1 MIRCYRQTDFPNAFN
16 LSTCL
21 QFWMASRADIH
32 VHSKYSGLAR
42 LGFLR
47 FPESVNEPRDIVKR
61 ANSAGLNLV
70 CVTDHNTIHGGLK
83 AKENEKDFPGTEVI
97 VGEEVSTRD
106 GEILGLF
113 LQEEIPK
120 GLTAMEA
127 IDRIRA
133 QDGIVVSP
141 HPFSRHVPALG
152 MKVDMLSI
160 DGLEVLNAGH
170 VDGFANNKAA
180 QHAAS
185 GKWALMG
192 GSDSH
197 SLNTIG
203 CAYTEF
209 EGNGAEEF
217 RRQILAKKTRAG
229 GKAMTMDQVVAW
241 SMGVVLASDILI
253 LRSMLGSILEV
264 DALNPTLT
272 KVQEIG
278 TSKKIVALL
287 GSLIYFTPPI
297 PFLVGI
303 VGEHM
308 VKRLNSVPVHEINA
322 NSPLF
327 N

>member
-1 MIRCYRQTDFPNAFN
+1 
-16 LSTCL
+16 
-21 QFWMASRADIH
+21 MASRADIH

-42 LGFLR
+42 LGLLR
-47 FPESVNEPRDIVKR
+47 FPESVNEPRDIVKQ
-61 ANSAGLNLV
+61 ANHAGLKVV
-70 CVTDHNTIHGGLK
+70 CVTDHNTIYGGLK
-83 AKENEKDFPGTEVI
+83 AKECEKDFPGTEVI
-97 VGEEVSTRD
+97 VGEEISTRD
-106 GEILGLF
+106 GEIIGLF

-120 GLTAMEA
+120 GLNA
-127 IDRIRA
+127 IETIERIRA
-133 QDGIVVSP
+133 QDGIVISP
-141 HPFSRHVPALG
+141 HPFSKHVPALG
-152 MKVDMLSI
+152 LKVDMLNL

-185 GKWALMG
+185 GKWALLG

-209 EGNGAEEF
+209 EGNGAEDF
-217 RRQILAKKTRAG
+217 RRQILSKKTRPG
-229 GKAMTMDQVVAW
+229 GKEMTMNQVVAW
-241 SMGVVLASDILI
+241 SMGVVFASDVLI
-253 LRSMLGSILEV
+253 IRSMLGGILEV
-264 DALNPTLT
+264 DALDPTLA

-303 VGEHM
+303 VGERV
-308 VKRLNSVPVHEINA
+308 VKRLNRVPVHEINSD
-322 NSPLF
+322 SPLL

>member
-1 MIRCYRQTDFPNAFN
+1 MV
-16 LSTCL
+16 
-21 QFWMASRADIH
+21 SRADIH

-47 FPESVNEPRDIVKR
+47 FPESVNEPRDIVKQ
-61 ANSAGLNLV
+61 ASLAGLNLV

-83 AKENEKDFPGTEVI
+83 AKENEKDFPGTEVV
-97 VGEEVSTRD
+97 VGEEISTRD

-113 LQEEIPK
+113 LHEEIPK
-120 GLTAMEA
+120 GLNA
-127 IDRIRA
+127 IETIEQIRA

-141 HPFSRHVPALG
+141 HPFSKHVPALG
-152 MKVDMLSI
+152 LKVDMLSI

-170 VDGFANNKAA
+170 VDGYSNNKAV
-180 QHAAS
+180 QHASS

-203 CAYTEF
+203 CAFTEF
-209 EGNGAEEF
+209 EGNGVEDF
-217 RRQILAKKTRAG
+217 RRQILAKKTRPG
-229 GKAMTMDQVVAW
+229 GKEMTMYQVVAW
-241 SMGVVLASDILI
+241 CMGVVLTSDILI
-253 LRSMLGSILEV
+253 IRSMLGGILEV
-264 DALNPTLT
+264 DALDPTVS

-278 TSKKIVALL
+278 TSKKILALL

-303 VGEHM
+303 MGERV
-308 VKRLNSVPVHEINA
+308 VKRLNSVPVHEING
-322 NSPLF
+322 NSPLL

>member
-1 MIRCYRQTDFPNAFN
+1 
-16 LSTCL
+16 
-21 QFWMASRADIH
+21 MASRADIH

-47 FPESVNEPRDIVKR
+47 FPESVNEPRDIVKQ
-61 ANSAGLNLV
+61 ASLAGLNQV
-70 CVTDHNTIHGGLK
+70 CVADHNTIHGGLK
-83 AKENEKDFPGTEVI
+83 AKEHEKDFRSVEVI

-113 LQEEIPK
+113 LQEEVPK
-120 GLTAMEA
+120 GLSA
-127 IDRIRA
+127 IETIERIRA
-133 QDGIVVSP
+133 QDGLVVSP
-141 HPFSRHVPALG
+141 HPFSKHVPALG
-152 MKVDMLSI
+152 LKVDLLNI

-170 VDGFANNKAA
+170 VDGYANDKAS

-185 GKWALMG
+185 GRWAQMG

-209 EGNGAEEF
+209 EGSGAEEF

-229 GKAMTMDQVVAW
+229 GKEMTLDQVVAW
-241 SMGVVLASDILI
+241 SMGVVFASDVLI
-253 LRSMLGSILEV
+253 LRSMLGGILEK
-264 DALNPTLT
+264 DALDPVLN
-272 KVQEIG
+272 KVLEIG

-303 VGEHM
+303 VGERV
-308 VKRLNSVPVHEINA
+308 VKRLNSVPVHDING
-322 NSPLF
+322 NTPLL

>member
-1 MIRCYRQTDFPNAFN
+1 MDSPNTFN
-16 LSTCL
+16 LPTCL

-61 ANSAGLNLV
+61 ANAIGLNIV

-97 VGEEVSTRD
+97 IGEEISTLD

-113 LQEEIPK
+113 LQEDVPK
-120 GLTAMEA
+120 GLSAIEA
-127 IDRIRA
+127 IERIRA

-141 HPFSRHVPALG
+141 HPFSKHVPALG
-152 MKVDMLSI
+152 LKVDMLRI

-180 QHAAS
+180 QHASS
-185 GKWALMG
+185 GMWALMG

-209 EGNGAEEF
+209 HGNGAEDF
-217 RRQILAKKTRAG
+217 RSQILAKKTKPG
-229 GKAMTMDQVVAW
+229 GKEMTMDQVVAW

-253 LRSMLGSILEV
+253 IRSMLGNILEV
-264 DALNPTLT
+264 DALDPTMT
-272 KVQEIG
+272 KVLEIG
-278 TSKKIVALL
+278 TSKKIAALL
-287 GSLIYFTPPI
+287 GSLIYLTPPI

-303 VGEHM
+303 VGERM
-308 VKRLNSVPVHEINA
+308 VKRLNSVPVHEINGD
-322 NSPLF
+322 SPLL